1 MKIGNKEFKYKKNAL
16 EYYRNILNSYKFGQ
30 ILNENDFEDILDL
43 LDYSFSFYNSDN
55 SIIEENFT
63 EEELESEENIEIKEI
78 RIAKVQF
85 NTKCFEI
92 VYANQETEIFSYRIL
107 INRPKINLNTSFSIA
122 CRNVIQNDLILVIQ
136 KYFSD
141 NSEKGFVKCQETNEM
156 AKWEDLAVDHRQPN
170 TFSIIVDRFK
180 EVKNI
185 NVEEIEYYVDENNFF
200 LFKDEKLTIEFQ
212 EYHKGKANLRVVKKE
227 CNLSRTGMARI
238 NRTSKDLKII

>member
-16 EYYRNILNSYKFGQ
+16 EYYKNILNSYKFGQ
-30 ILNENDFEDILDL
+30 SLNENDFEDILDL
-43 LDYSFSFYNSDN
+43 LDYSFSFYNSEN
-55 SIIEENFT
+55 EIIEESFT
-63 EEELESEENIEIKEI
+63 EEIESEENIEIKEI

-85 NTKCFEI
+85 STKCFEI
-92 VYANQETEIFSYRIL
+92 VYSNLETEIFSYRIL

-122 CRNVIQNDLILVIQ
+122 CRNVIQNDLILVKQ

-185 NVEEIEYYVDENNFF
+185 NVQEIEYYVDENNFF
-200 LFKDEKLTIEFQ
+200 LFKDEKLTTEFQ
-212 EYHKGKANLRVVKKE
+212 NYHKEKANLRIVKKE

-238 NRTSKDLKII
+238 NRTSKDLKIN

>member
-1 MKIGNKEFKYKKNAL
+1 MKIGNKEFKFKKNAL

-30 ILNENDFEDILDL
+30 SLNENDFDDILDL
-43 LDYSFSFYNSDN
+43 LDYDYSFYDSENE
-55 SIIEENFT
+55 IVEENLV
-63 EEELESEENIEIKEI
+63 EEIDNNLEIKDI

-92 VYANQETEIFSYRIL
+92 VWSNLETEIISFIMI
-107 INRPKINLNTSFSIA
+107 INRPKMNLHTSFSIA
-122 CRNVIQNDLILVIQ
+122 CRNVIQNDLTLVKQ
-136 KYFSD
+136 KYFSE

-185 NVEEIEYYVDENNFF
+185 KVEEIEYYIDENNFF
-200 LFKDEKLTIEFQ
+200 LFKDENLTTEFQ
-212 EYHKGKANLRVVKKE
+212 EYHKNKANLRIVKKE

-238 NRTSKDLKII
+238 KRTSKDLTIK